1 MSLYCSECC
10 GSYIA
15 KDRGKSY
22 NHGGDRNKELK
33 KHEK

>member
-1 MSLYCSECC
+1 MSYKEW
-10 GSYIA
+10 YDKYVA

-22 NHGGDRNKELK
+22 NHGGDRNKEFM

>member
-15 KDRGKSY
+15 KGSGKRY
-22 NHGGDRNKELK
+22 NQGRDRNKEFK